1 MFSCFIDHSISE
13 TQAKSNFKNQSQKE
27 NTCKDNDV
35 RLNRVT
41 RVTKTDMTENTKEN
55 NHDKLLLGIEKSIRQ
70 FKVDADNKVVK
81 ENADNYVAP
90 GDDEKSSS
98 SYYENGKICQEA
110 LTKSSGTS
118 TDTEATKP
126 VLSMDVTHNA
136 SPPQVIYGS
145 IDFEESI
152 NTAQCNR
159 GINEGIAKDST
170 DLPKTDE
177 FSVDLES
184 ALADGKSERQGDGD
198 VYEPGEKSQKLAI
211 SGDRRRKKKD
221 NPTEMSTT
229 ATKNTSCKEK
239 AAGKKVTF
247 NLGEDKS
254 PDTEQQNSTEEINKE
269 EPRMM
274 FSDEEDGE
282 NKCRSIDE
290 DVNQRIS
297 RIQNLL
303 RSDRLRTNRKRK
315 FPVV

>member
-1 MFSCFIDHSISE
+1 MNRE
-13 TQAKSNFKNQSQKE
+13 KE
-27 NTCKDNDV
+27 NT
-35 RLNRVT
+35 RE
-41 RVTKTDMTENTKEN
+41 TENIKEN
-55 NHDKLLLGIEKSIRQ
+55 NHDKLLLGVERSNWQ

-90 GDDEKSSS
+90 GDAVACNKVNEDGGKSSS
-98 SYYENGKICQEA
+98 SYYENGKISQGA

-118 TDTEATKP
+118 ADTAATKP
-126 VLSMDVTHNA
+126 ALSVDVPNNA
-136 SPPQVIYGS
+136 SPPQMIYGS
-145 IDFEESI
+145 VVYEESI

-159 GINEGIAKDST
+159 GINEGITKDST
-170 DLPKTDE
+170 DLSKTDE

-198 VYEPGEKSQKLAI
+198 AYEPGEKSQMLAI

-239 AAGKKVTF
+239 PAGKKVRF
-247 NLGEDKS
+247 NLEEDKS
-254 PDTEQQNSTEEINKE
+254 SDTEQQNITEEINKE
-269 EPRMM
+269 EPQMM

-315 FPVV
+315 LPVV